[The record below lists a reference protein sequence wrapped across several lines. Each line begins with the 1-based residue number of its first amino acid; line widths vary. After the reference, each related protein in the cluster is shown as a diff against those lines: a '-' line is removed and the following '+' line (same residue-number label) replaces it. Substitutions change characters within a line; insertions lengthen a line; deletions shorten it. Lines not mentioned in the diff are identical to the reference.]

1 MATQTADDITRRYLK
16 RLEKELGDLPAVYRN
31 EVLDEIRE
39 HIATSRAD
47 VQSEADLLAVLD
59 RLGDPKSIADDARE
73 RFELTTYRAG
83 TTEIA
88 AIILLLLSF
97 SIVGYVVGLA
107 LVWRSPAWRR
117 LDKLIG
123 TVMPVVAVPAVWL
136 VGARGLLPSVV
147 LIVLIVAPVY
157 LAVRMRN
164 RSRAVLLFS
173 LVPLGLLVVAGAGL
187 ALVFTGRGSGSGS
200 ASVYSVVN
208 GRHVCWVGTSTAN
221 EQEVSC
227 NSVAPP
233 QGGWSFLEK
242 NGFTTGYDY
251 AVAANGQDQ
260 CTVDTPQGIFQPTS
274 CSSIP
279 APPGGWQAVAASQQ
293 STNCVGDEPH
303 CLFVATTSPVVP
315 PTTYPTP

>member
-1 MATQTADDITRRYLK
+1 MATQTADDIARRYLK

-39 HIATSRAD
+39 HITSSRAD
-47 VQSEADLLAVLD
+47 VQSDADVLAMLN

-97 SIVGYVVGLA
+97 SIVGYIVGLV

-123 TVMPVVAVPAVWL
+123 TLTPVVAVPAVWIAGAHLFLL
-136 VGARGLLPSVV
+136 VA
-147 LIVLIVAPVY
+147 LIVAPVY

-164 RSRAVLLFS
+164 RSRAMLLFS
-173 LVPLGLLVVAGAGL
+173 LVPLGLVVVGSVGLAVITGAGIS
-187 ALVFTGRGSGSGS
+187 SGNS
-200 ASVYSVVN
+200 YMVVN
-208 GRHVCWVGTSTAN
+208 GKHVCWVGTSTEN
-221 EQEVSC
+221 EKEVSC
-227 NSVAPP
+227 NSVPP
-233 QGGWSFLEK
+233 PYGGWNDLEK
-242 NGFTTGYDY
+242 NSVTTGYDY
-251 AVAANGQDQ
+251 AIAVNGQHR
-260 CTVDTPQGIFQPTS
+260 CTVDTPKGIFQQTS

-293 STNCVGDEPH
+293 STNCVGDEPR
-303 CLFVATTSPVVP
+303 CLFVATASPVVP

>member
-1 MATQTADDITRRYLK
+1 MATQEADDISRRYLK

-39 HIATSRAD
+39 HIADSRVA
-47 VQSEADLLAVLD
+47 VQSDADMPAVLN

-73 RFELTTYRAG
+73 RFELKSYRAG
-83 TTEIA
+83 TIEIA
-88 AIILLLLSF
+88 AIILLLFSF
-97 SIVGYVVGLA
+97 SIVGYIVGLV

-123 TVMPVVAVPAVWL
+123 TLTPVVAVPAVWIAGAHLFLL
-136 VGARGLLPSVV
+136 VA
-147 LIVLIVAPVY
+147 LIVAPVY

-173 LVPLGLLVVAGAGL
+173 LVPLGLVVVASVGL
-187 ALVFTGRGSGSGS
+187 AVITGGGISGGGISGGNS
-200 ASVYSVVN
+200 YMVVN
-208 GRHVCWVGTSTAN
+208 GQHVCWVGTSTAN
-221 EQEVSC
+221 EKEVPC
-227 NSVAPP
+227 NSVTPP
-233 QGGWSFLEK
+233 YGGWNDLEK
-242 NGFTTGYDY
+242 NSFTTGYDY
-251 AVAANGQDQ
+251 AIVAKGQHR
-260 CTVDTPQGIFQPTS
+260 CTVDTPKGIFQRTS

-303 CLFVATTSPVVP
+303 CLFVATASPVVP

>member
-1 MATQTADDITRRYLK
+1 MAAQTADDITRRYLK
-16 RLEKELGDLPAVYRN
+16 RLEKELGDLPAVYRD

-39 HIATSRAD
+39 HIATSRATLQSDAD
-47 VQSEADLLAVLD
+47 VLAVLN

-97 SIVGYVVGLA
+97 SIVGYIVGLA

-164 RSRAVLLFS
+164 RSRAVLIFS
-173 LVPLGLLVVAGAGL
+173 LIPLGLFVVAGAGL
-187 ALVFTGRGSGSGS
+187 ALVLTERVSGS

-208 GRHVCWVGTSTAN
+208 GKHVCWVGTSSEN
-221 EQEVSC
+221 ETEVSC
-227 NSVAPP
+227 NSVAPLP
-233 QGGWSFLEK
+233 GGWSSLEK
-242 NGFTTGYDY
+242 NSFTTGYDY
-251 AVAANGQDQ
+251 AIAANGQDQ
-260 CTVDTPQGIFQPTS
+260 CTVDTPKGIFQQTS

-303 CLFVATTSPVVP
+303 CLFVATASPVVP
-315 PTTYPTP
+315 PTTYPMP